1 MQLIY
6 SIVASTITF
15 ISLMLI
21 DLIYYENVVLNDS
34 NKTRFYLKKFID
46 VCSKQEKRD
55 WYISL

>member
-1 MQLIY
+1 M
-6 SIVASTITF
+6 ASTITF

-21 DLIYYENVVLNDS
+21 DLIYYENVVINES

-55 WYISL
+55 WYINYN